1 MFLSV
6 LILSFFLLNHR
17 SFLAMGFLGK
27 TCGAL
32 MFDYITKWLSLFIRL
47 MNYYSSKLL
56 QEHTQLV
63 SLPQHLV
70 IYEITVTQKSVGLL
84 DLFFMYTASL
94 TNISS
99 TSKVV
104 AYTT

>member
-1 MFLSV
+1 
-6 LILSFFLLNHR
+6 
-17 SFLAMGFLGK
+17 MGFLGK

-32 MFDYITKWLSLFIRL
+32 MFDYITKWRSLFIRGIRL

-84 DLFFMYTASL
+84 DLFFCVYRIL
-94 TNISS
+94 D
-99 TSKVV
+99 K
-104 AYTT
+104 YQFDK